1 MKKNIKNDNLK
12 KVNIEEISIEDIR
25 EQNLDTLEKK
35 FSKLQAC
42 STSCSDPGGGGTGG
56 GGA

>member
-1 MKKNIKNDNLK
+1 MKKNIENDNLK
-12 KVNIEEISIEDIR
+12 KVNIEEMSIEDIR
-25 EQNLDTLEKK
+25 EQNLDALEGE
-35 FSKLQAC
+35 FSRLQAC